1 VEFRD
6 KLAKQIEIQLRSLLI
21 EQSDGE
27 KEDTV
32 VRPITDIVLHYSDPE
47 TGQDLGSEIEV
58 ETTFI
63 TIVDFDKIPDY
74 VPKKIQNALL
84 SDESQG
90 YLATAGT
97 GWSTIFTNTD
107 KDFYRKQAAY
117 WLRRAY
123 FKPIRFWLKNKGGIG
138 ARDVYIDLNFK
149 ATTGDFL
156 LTIRTAL
163 PMSHPSESGVIYS
176 YAITPPA
183 TKQETVIPE
192 GSDSWKTQLEVQA
205 LQPQRE
211 ISPPSD
217 LLIGAKDSCQ
227 VLLSARIYA
236 DTLPQPL
243 AQELKLSLKVTKYEI
258 TADEFLKQLKPTDEE
273 KK

>member
-1 VEFRD
+1 M
-6 KLAKQIEIQLRSLLI
+6 
-21 EQSDGE
+21 
-27 KEDTV
+27 
-32 VRPITDIVLHYSDPE
+32 
-47 TGQDLGSEIEV
+47 
-58 ETTFI
+58 
-63 TIVDFDKIPDY
+63 
-74 VPKKIQNALL
+74 QNALL
-84 SDESQG
+84 SDEHQRYFG
-90 YLATAGT
+90 AAGT
-97 GWSTIFTNTD
+97 VWSTNFTTD

-123 FKPIRFWLKNKGGIG
+123 FKPIRFWLKNKGSIG

-149 ATTGDFL
+149 ATTGNFL
-156 LTIRTAL
+156 LTTRTNL
-163 PMSHPSESGVIYS
+163 PMSHPSELGVTYS
-176 YAITPPA
+176 YAIPPPP

-217 LLIGAKDSCQ
+217 LLIGANDSCQ

-258 TADEFLKQLKPTDEE
+258 TTDEFLQRFKLTGEE
-273 KK
+273 KE